1 MSILKNMVH
10 TYSKVRRGTNGLNF
24 TPFVLLNIV
33 ALRLIIRYPEG
44 EWLEPGRVDDPQLL
58 HLCQPS
64 GTRLTAKNK
73 AIT

>member
-1 MSILKNMVH
+1 MLLLLNK
-10 TYSKVRRGTNGLNF
+10 TPRLNF

-44 EWLEPGRVDDPQLL
+44 EWLEPGRVDDLQLL

-64 GTRLTAKNK
+64 ATRSTTKNR